1 MIQVQRPWLTI
12 PALSLKVF
20 LYTWARFSIP
30 NVSFLTDVAFTSH
43 EWLPLLHSS
52 ISWKS
57 KQSNE
62 ELQRWSW
69 WPWWWWWLMVII
81 VMLNVAMKMI
91 TVMLWDNSVIE
102 MISKKKML
110 SLRHIHVTNLQIIV
124 TLRNIGT
131 ANFFTWVCLADL
143 LPPM

>member
-1 MIQVQRPWLTI
+1 MYP
-12 PALSLKVF
+12 SLQMQLWEPFVF
-20 LYTWARFSIP
+20 SQF
-30 NVSFLTDVAFTSH
+30 AFTSH

-91 TVMLWDNSVIE
+91 TVMLWDDNVIE
-102 MISKKKML
+102 IISKKKML
-110 SLRHIHVTNLQIIV
+110 SLRHIHVINLQIIV

-131 ANFFTWVCLADL
+131 AYFLHESVWQIYFLRCKC
-143 LPPM
+143 

>member
-1 MIQVQRPWLTI
+1 MY
-12 PALSLKVF
+12 VF
-20 LYTWARFSIP
+20 FVFSQ
-30 NVSFLTDVAFTSH
+30 FAFTSH

-57 KQSNE
+57 KQCNE

-91 TVMLWDNSVIE
+91 TVMLWDNIVIE

-110 SLRHIHVTNLQIIV
+110 SLRHIHVINLQIIV

-131 ANFFTWVCLADL
+131 AYFFTWVCLANL
-143 LPPM
+143 LPPMQMLEVTNLNESLHSSIHQ